1 MSEDSWPARIR
12 AQFAQRVLDL
22 RALHPGVG
30 AALDQHAAE
39 VRQAI
44 ASLGQPV
51 GRDSLVGYL
60 IGFWDGAHE
69 AGWRVPAPCEQP
81 LDFAALRLSAVCLM
95 LDPEPAA

>member
-1 MSEDSWPARIR
+1 MSERSWPARLR
-12 AQFAQRVLDL
+12 AEFAQRVLDL
-22 RALHPGVG
+22 RVQHPGVG

-44 ASLGQPV
+44 VSLGQQVGPV
-51 GRDSLVGYL
+51 SLLGYL

-69 AGWRVPAPCEQP
+69 AGWRAPGPDQP

-95 LDPEPAA
+95 LDPAPAAA